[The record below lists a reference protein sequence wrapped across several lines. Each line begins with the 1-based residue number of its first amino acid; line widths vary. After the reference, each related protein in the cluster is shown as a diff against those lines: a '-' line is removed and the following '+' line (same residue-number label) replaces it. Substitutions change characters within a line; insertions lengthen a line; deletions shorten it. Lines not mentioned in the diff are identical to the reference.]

1 MELLNCGVRLFQAL
15 DEQVSDEGGG
25 RDPHIPS
32 LLPQRIFQ
40 RPRQRECQVLDW
52 FAETKPARGEP
63 SLPIFLG
70 HILSGISIF
79 GRLT

>member
-1 MELLNCGVRLFQAL
+1 MELLNCGVCLFQAL
-15 DEQVSDEGGG
+15 DEQIGDEAGG

-32 LLPQRIFQ
+32 LPLHRLLQSIG
-40 RPRQRECQVLDW
+40 QREVHLNDPL
-52 FAETKPARGEP
+52 AKPMPFGINLR
-63 SLPIFLG
+63 IVLG